1 MQWKWCRAR
10 ARRRISSL
18 NVVCTTTIIE
28 DFVVAI
34 ANSEIFRCSVDLVV
48 DYVTQFV
55 EFTVGITN
63 SWILQ

>member
-1 MQWKWCRAR
+1 M
-10 ARRRISSL
+10 
-18 NVVCTTTIIE
+18 IIVG
-28 DFVVAI
+28 FVVAI

-55 EFTVGITN
+55 EFTVGITD